1 MKTNNSLTDPTT
13 IRRAKKQMGSLTC
26 LQLSK
31 VISEESIWDQQEILG
46 LHKSLIMASE
56 GNLSQ
61 STSHKMA
68 KEIVK
73 IIMGSI
79 NSLKRLSSQGTMTTT
94 TMVGITG
101 NNLKQATST
110 TTKSKGLIKTTMEKG
125 KVVDITKKGQG

>member
-1 MKTNNSLTDPTT
+1 
-13 IRRAKKQMGSLTC
+13 
-26 LQLSK
+26 
-31 VISEESIWDQQEILG
+31 
-46 LHKSLIMASE
+46 MASE
-56 GNLSQ
+56 GNLYLPS
-61 STSHKMA
+61 SHKMA

-79 NSLKRLSSQGTMTTT
+79 NCLKRLSSQGTMTTT

-125 KVVDITKKGQG
+125 KVVDITKKGQEETNFPKKVLTSPKLLTQRKRALDLNLHLTFP

>member
-1 MKTNNSLTDPTT
+1 
-13 IRRAKKQMGSLTC
+13 MGSLTC

-56 GNLSQ
+56 GNLYQ
-61 STSHKMA
+61 STSHKKA